1 MCARTDRRA
10 GRELRRRH
18 HQDALRG
25 EQRSVQEVEVEV
37 EVESRLC
44 GCVGTGALARPSGA
58 KLRRL
63 SPADAEMV
71 ATLVKNLSPPDRTS
85 YSAIHSSCRN
95 KARRSRPPYTTRSIL
110 TDSAMIRN
118 KITYRPTIAMRAPSP
133 ISGRN
138 W

>member
-25 EQRSVQEVEVEV
+25 EQRSVQEVEVE
-37 EVESRLC
+37 SRLC
-44 GCVGTGALARPSGA
+44 GCVGTGTLARPSGA

-63 SPADAEMV
+63 SPADAEML
-71 ATLVKNLSPPDRTS
+71 ATLGKNLSPPDRTS

-110 TDSAMIRN
+110 TDSAMLRN

>member
-25 EQRSVQEVEVEV
+25 EQRSVQEVEVE
-37 EVESRLC
+37 SRLC

-63 SPADAEMV
+63 SPADAEML

-118 KITYRPTIAMRAPSP
+118 KITDLPTIAMRAPSP
-133 ISGRN
+133 ISGLS